1 MSDEELAALISAAA
15 SGVKTVEY
23 AGGKRITYQDLDQM
37 RALIASE
44 QARRAGPARVSG
56 YNPSFSK
63 GT

>member
-15 SGVKTVEY
+15 SGAKTVEY
-23 AGGKRITYQDLDQM
+23 AGKRITYQDLAQI

-44 QARRAGPARVSG
+44 QARRAGPARVTG
-56 YNPSFSK
+56 YNPPFSK